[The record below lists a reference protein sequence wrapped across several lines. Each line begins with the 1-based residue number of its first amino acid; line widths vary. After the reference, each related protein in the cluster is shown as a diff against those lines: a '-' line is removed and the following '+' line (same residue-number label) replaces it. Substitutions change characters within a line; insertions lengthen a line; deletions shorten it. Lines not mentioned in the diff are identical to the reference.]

1 MCFNEVKLTLFSVG
15 GCVPERADLRAAPD
29 GATPLSC
36 QQYTAHHSMGHHTTA
51 GKIKKIVN
59 NTQITTAWD
68 SIQQQV
74 R

>member
-1 MCFNEVKLTLFSVG
+1 MCFNEVKLTLFSEG

-36 QQYTAHHSMGHHTTA
+36 QQHTAHHSMGFYTTA
-51 GKIKKIVN
+51 GENKSDS
-59 NTQITTAWD
+59 NTLLTTAWD